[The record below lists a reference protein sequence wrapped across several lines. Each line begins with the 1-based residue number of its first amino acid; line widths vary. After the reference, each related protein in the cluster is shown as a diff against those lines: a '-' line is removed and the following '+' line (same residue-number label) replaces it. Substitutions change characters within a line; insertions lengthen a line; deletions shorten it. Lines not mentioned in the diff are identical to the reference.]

1 MCKCAHPRQKRG
13 ERPGGRNIVV
23 GKGAVKVCTLCTLVS
38 RSMHIDHVC
47 TTHVWVPALVG
58 FLLTRGKSATH
69 THTHMRGA
77 PHRAMHTTDT
87 HSCRSA
93 AMDSRCTH
101 CILPANKVCK
111 LTLGR
116 NAARDDFAYFAYI
129 SYFFKVIEKEKQE
142 QPQQAAPLHHRAE
155 RRPLYIPTHT
165 TARMK

>member
-1 MCKCAHPRQKRG
+1 MGHCKSVHTLHTCLKKYANCPCLHHARLG
-13 ERPGGRNIVV
+13 ACLGRIPPDVW
-23 GKGAVKVCTLCTLVS
+23 KVC
-38 RSMHIDHVC
+38 D
-47 TTHVWVPALVG
+47 A
-58 FLLTRGKSATH
+58 H
-69 THTHMRGA
+69 THTRGA

-87 HSCRSA
+87 HSGRSA

-129 SYFFKVIEKEKQE
+129 SYFFKIIEKEKQE
-142 QPQQAAPLHHRAE
+142 QTQQAAPLHHRAE